1 MDKEAARNGSPQ
13 AALKPTEVL
22 RHEHKIILAVL
33 TAMEKQAKAIEATGK
48 VDGEKTDKMLDFFRN
63 FTDRC
68 HHTKEEKHLFVALEQ
83 RGMRHNVGPIAVML
97 AEHQHGRNRLKAV
110 NDALAKA
117 RAGDR
122 PAIRQVRENLAAY
135 VKLLKEH
142 ITKEDNVLF
151 VMAEQVLTHQ
161 DQKTLAAAFEKVE
174 ADEMG
179 QGVHE
184 KYHQLAHE
192 LAAS

>member
-1 MDKEAARNGSPQ
+1 MSKEAARNGPPQ
-13 AALKPTEVL
+13 AAVKPTDVL
-22 RHEHKIILAVL
+22 RHEHKIILVAL
-33 TAMEKQAKAIEATGK
+33 AAMEKQAKEIEATGK
-48 VDGEKTDKMLDFFRN
+48 VDGDRTDKMLDFFRN

-83 RGMRHNVGPIAVML
+83 RGMRHDVGPIAVML

-110 NDALAKA
+110 NGALAKA

-122 PAIRQVRENLAAY
+122 PMIKQVRENLAAY

-151 VMAEQVLTHQ
+151 VMADKVLTHQ
-161 DQKTLAAAFEKVE
+161 DQKTLTAAFEKVE

-179 QGVHE
+179 EGTHE
-184 KYHQLAHE
+184 KYHQIAHE
-192 LAAS
+192 LAAN

>member
-1 MDKEAARNGSPQ
+1 MSKEAARNGSPQ

-22 RHEHKIILAVL
+22 RHEHKIILVAL

-83 RGMRHNVGPIAVML
+83 RGMRHDVGPIAVML

-135 VKLLKEH
+135 VKLLKEN

-161 DQKTLAAAFEKVE
+161 DQKILAAAFEKVE

-179 QGVHE
+179 EGAHE

-192 LAAS
+192 LAAN

>member
-1 MDKEAARNGSPQ
+1 MDKEAARNGLPQ
-13 AALKPTEVL
+13 AALKPTDVL
-22 RHEHKIILAVL
+22 RHEHKIILVAL

-68 HHTKEEKHLFVALEQ
+68 HHTKEEKYLFVALEQ
-83 RGMRHNVGPIAVML
+83 RGMRHDVGPIAVML

-110 NDALAKA
+110 NDALTKA

-161 DQKTLAAAFEKVE
+161 DQKTLSAAFEKVE